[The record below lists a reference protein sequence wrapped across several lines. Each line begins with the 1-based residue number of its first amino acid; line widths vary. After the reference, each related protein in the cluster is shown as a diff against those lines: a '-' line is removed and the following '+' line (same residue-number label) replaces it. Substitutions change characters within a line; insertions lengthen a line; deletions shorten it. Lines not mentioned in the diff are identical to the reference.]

1 MIKPKILL
9 SCLAALCVSGTTA
22 AAIIVGNQKDS
33 KESSGGDGFTG
44 TESIEN
50 GLSNTATDGDETDT
64 VSETGS
70 FDDEDDFGDTTPD
83 DEKISGAGT
92 DSLPISPDF
101 TPDSATDSTPD
112 STLSSTP
119 ASGNDTTS
127 ASQSGSQ
134 LDSNSGGDTS
144 SGGEAEV
151 SGSALDSENNQD
163 PTPDVHEH
171 RALGWTVAQGAKPTL
186 SAEGQAA
193 GECACGESLSV
204 VLPALGP
211 NDYMVTE
218 GNCSNP
224 TTYRIYV
231 DGVGGLSTLA
241 TSETVEL
248 TFQDPN
254 EVGSHIVEVNGT
266 IYTMNQDM
274 YPMNGAN
281 SYEEAIKELVHT
293 VATCTQRGMGCFEC
307 SVCEDKIF
315 VNTYREHEYVC
326 TLTKVSETEFAF
338 AWSCCEGGEE
348 GSETLSLQTED
359 NPDGEVRYDGVK
371 YQVSFDG
378 KVYTFSKEDVE

>member
-22 AAIIVGNQKDS
+22 AVIIVGNQKDS

-44 TESIEN
+44 TESIGN
-50 GLSNTATDGDETDT
+50 GLSNTETDGDETDT

-70 FDDEDDFGDTTPD
+70 FDGEDDFGDTTPD
-83 DEKISGAGT
+83 DEEISGAGT
-92 DSLPISPDF
+92 DSPSASPDF

-112 STLSSTP
+112 SMPDSTP
-119 ASGNDTTS
+119 DSGDDTTS
-127 ASQSGSQ
+127 DSKSDS
-134 LDSNSGGDTS
+134 LSDSNSGGDTS

-151 SGSALDSENNQD
+151 SGSASDSENNQD

-211 NDYMVTE
+211 NDYTVTE

-241 TSETVEL
+241 ASETVEL
-248 TFQDPN
+248 TFQDP
-254 EVGSHIVEVNGT
+254 GSHIVEVGGT
-266 IYTMNQDM
+266 IYTMNRDM

-281 SYEEAIKELVHT
+281 SYEEAIKELVHM
-293 VATCTQRGMGCFEC
+293 VATCTERGRGYFEC
-307 SVCEDKIF
+307 SVCEKPIF

-326 TLTKVSETEFAF
+326 TLTKVSETEFTL

-359 NPDGEVRYDGVK
+359 NPDGEVRYDGAK